1 MEAKKVAEFTGLNRS
16 SRNNIYHKLRERIAE
31 LCEAESPFK
40 ECEFR
45 YNYRNQ
51 NIYLFLLKNLRKN
64 KLN

>member
-1 MEAKKVAEFTGLNRS
+1 VHKKSFYLH
-16 SRNNIYHKLRERIAE
+16 I
-31 LCEAESPFK
+31 K

-51 NIYLFLLKNLRKN
+51 NIYVILLNSMRKN